1 MQAIEIKETKH
12 FLSVLETAKLLG
24 VSTHTIY
31 KLISKGELNAVKI
44 SDRRTSVSAD
54 EIMNYVERK
63 SGGKK

>member
-12 FLSVLETAKLLG
+12 FLSVLETARLLG

-31 KLISKGELNAVKI
+31 KLIDKGELNAVKI

-54 EIMNYVERK
+54 EIMNYIERK

>member
-12 FLSVLETAKLLG
+12 FLSVPETARLLG

-31 KLISKGELNAVKI
+31 KLIDKDELNAVKI
-44 SDRRTSVSAD
+44 SDRRISVSAD
-54 EIMNYVERK
+54 EIMNYIERK